1 MLSGVFYALTPPA
14 NWNFSGPR
22 WNIPFSSNQVMHLEL
37 FGTVSLSTT
46 MKDQNQS
53 NNFLHVCL
61 VTIRQL
67 VWLCDSN
74 TNYHVAAL
82 SKGDHQ
88 QKITWIQLPPLK
100 TGETEVS
107 GINAEIFVS
116 PAAWFGQWSTS
127 ASQTLLEFI
136 YICQPCKKKQFPF
149 SLSRKRL
156 SLT

>member
-1 MLSGVFYALTPPA
+1 MRKTSTWHRFVKVLSGVFYALTPPA

-46 MKDQNQS
+46 MKDQTQS

-88 QKITWIQLPPLK
+88 QKITWIQLPPQDRWNR
-100 TGETEVS
+100 S
-107 GINAEIFVS
+107 
-116 PAAWFGQWSTS
+116 QWDKCWDFCL
-127 ASQTLLEFI
+127 AS
-136 YICQPCKKKQFPF
+136 
-149 SLSRKRL
+149 RL
-156 SLT
+156 VWTVKHIG